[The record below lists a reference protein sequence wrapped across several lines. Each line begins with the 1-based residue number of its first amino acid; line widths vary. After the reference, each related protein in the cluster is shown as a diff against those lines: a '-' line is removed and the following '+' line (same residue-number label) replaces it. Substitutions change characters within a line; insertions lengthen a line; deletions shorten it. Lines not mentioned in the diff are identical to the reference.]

1 MSAER
6 AALRIV
12 KLAKLGTEQ
21 TGKPFGSDIMADI
34 GQTASI
40 IREETKCDQLAEA
53 LRKMVETH
61 EGPRMT
67 EKLFVD
73 GRIAINEA
81 RALLAEV
88 DREGEG
94 GK

>member
-40 IREETKCDQLAEA
+40 IREETRCDQLAEA
-53 LRKMVETH
+53 LEDVESILPTGDDWEADGIRVTKKMARKIRAV
-61 EGPRMT
+61 
-67 EKLFVD
+67 L
-73 GRIAINEA
+73 A
-81 RALLAEV
+81 RA
-88 DREGEG
+88 RGEG
-94 GK
+94 